1 MFRSAKS
8 ASWLPI
14 LSNSA
19 LIALKLGVGLVIGS
33 ISVVSDAL
41 DTSIDVLSAF
51 VVFVS
56 IRIASRPAH
65 REHPYGHGKAEN
77 LSGVVESFFI
87 LAGGTFI
94 TFEAVRRIIT
104 PSEISFIE
112 LGIGVM
118 ALSIVVNLAVSWHLA
133 AVARRTESP
142 ALDAAA
148 KHRATDVL
156 TSLGILL
163 GLLIVRLTGFTRLDP
178 ILAIG
183 VAAILFWT
191 ALRIIRSSFN
201 ALMDVR
207 LPVEEEHRVFDLT
220 ARYNETARLEQM
232 RTRRAGTQRH
242 FDITLTTC
250 QHLSVGVAHHLTDH
264 LEEDILRAFPGSVIS
279 VHVEPCTQE
288 EGATCPLTCPV
299 NGRIE
304 SAEPQ

>member
-14 LSNSA
+14 ISNSI
-19 LIALKLGVGLVIGS
+19 LIALKLGVGLSIGS
-33 ISVVSDAL
+33 ISVISDAF

-51 VVFVS
+51 VAFVS

-65 REHPYGHGKAEN
+65 LEHPYGHGKAEN

-104 PSEISFIE
+104 PSEISFVE

-118 ALSIVVNLAVSWHLA
+118 ALSIVVNLAVSWHLM

-163 GLLIVRLTGFTRLDP
+163 GLLIVRFTGFTRLGP
-178 ILAIG
+178 ILALG

-207 LPVEEEHRVFDLT
+207 LP
-220 ARYNETARLEQM
+220 
-232 RTRRAGTQRH
+232 RRRRNIVCST
-242 FDITLTTC
+242 
-250 QHLSVGVAHHLTDH
+250 
-264 LEEDILRAFPGSVIS
+264 
-279 VHVEPCTQE
+279 
-288 EGATCPLTCPV
+288 
-299 NGRIE
+299 
-304 SAEPQ
+304 